1 MQVKAE
7 TKETEQALEPN
18 SDMKQIIMQGILE

>member
-7 TKETEQALEPN
+7 TKETKQASEPN
-18 SDMKQIIMQGILE
+18 SDMKQMIMQGILE